1 MITII
6 LLFGLGMALVVA
18 EVFIPSMGVLG
29 MAAGL
34 SLMTSIGMAFYEDPG
49 TGTLLLV
56 ITAVTV
62 PIILTF
68 GIKLFPRTPLGRKI
82 TARGFSFEDGR
93 AVDRRDEGLAGARG
107 IVEAQLRPADR
118 PDRRPPRGRREP
130 RRVHR
135 RGHRGRRGGLGHGGY
150 RRARLSVTRPP
161 HSSRRGALSGARTSP
176 PTTHTQ

>member
-1 MITII
+1 MTTII
-6 LLFGLGMALVVA
+6 LLFGLGLALVVA

-29 MAAGL
+29 MLAGL

-107 IVEAQLRPADR
+107 IVEAQLRPAGIARID
-118 PDRRPPRGRREP
+118 GRRVDVVSRGESIDAGTEVVVVEVSGN
-130 RRVHR
+130 RVIVA
-135 RGHRGRRGGLGHGGY
+135 
-150 RRARLSVTRPP
+150 RAGS
-161 HSSRRGALSGARTSP
+161 
-176 PTTHTQ
+176 

>member
-1 MITII
+1 MTTII
-6 LLFGLGMALVVA
+6 LLFGLGLALVVA

-62 PIILTF
+62 PIILTL

-93 AVDRRDEGLAGARG
+93 AVDRRDEDLAGARG
-107 IVEAQLRPADR
+107 VVEAQLRPAGIARID
-118 PDRRPPRGRREP
+118 GRRVDVVSRGEAIDAGTEVVVVEVSGN
-130 RRVHR
+130 RVIVA
-135 RGHRGRRGGLGHGGY
+135 
-150 RRARLSVTRPP
+150 RAGS
-161 HSSRRGALSGARTSP
+161 
-176 PTTHTQ
+176 

>member
-6 LLFGLGMALVVA
+6 LLFGLGLALVVA

-107 IVEAQLRPADR
+107 IVEAQLRPAGIARID
-118 PDRRPPRGRREP
+118 GRRVDVVSRGESIDAGTEVVVVEVSGN
-130 RRVHR
+130 RVIV
-135 RGHRGRRGGLGHGGY
+135 
-150 RRARLSVTRPP
+150 AR
-161 HSSRRGALSGARTSP
+161 SGS
-176 PTTHTQ
+176 

>member
-1 MITII
+1 MTTII
-6 LLFGLGMALVVA
+6 LLFGLGLALVVA

-107 IVEAQLRPADR
+107 IVEAQLRPAGIARID
-118 PDRRPPRGRREP
+118 GRRVDVVSRGESIDAGTEVVVVEVSGN
-130 RRVHR
+130 RVIV
-135 RGHRGRRGGLGHGGY
+135 
-150 RRARLSVTRPP
+150 AR
-161 HSSRRGALSGARTSP
+161 SGS
-176 PTTHTQ
+176 

>member
-1 MITII
+1 MTTII

-56 ITAVTV
+56 ITAATV
-62 PIILTF
+62 PVILTF

-82 TARGFSFEDGR
+82 TARGFSFED
-93 AVDRRDEGLAGARG
+93 AVDRRDEDLAGARG
-107 IVEAQLRPADR
+107 RRGTAPTGRDR
-118 PDRRPPRGRREP
+118 PDRRPPRGRRQP
-130 RRVHR
+130 R
-135 RGHRGRRGGLGHGGY
+135 
-150 RRARLSVTRPP
+150 
-161 HSSRRGALSGARTSP
+161 
-176 PTTHTQ
+176 

>member
-1 MITII
+1 MTTII
-6 LLFGLGMALVVA
+6 LLFGLGLALVVA

-62 PIILTF
+62 PIILTL

-107 IVEAQLRPADR
+107 VVEAQLRPAGIARID
-118 PDRRPPRGRREP
+118 GRRVDVVSRGESIDAGTEVVVVEVSGN
-130 RRVHR
+130 RVIVA
-135 RGHRGRRGGLGHGGY
+135 
-150 RRARLSVTRPP
+150 RAGS
-161 HSSRRGALSGARTSP
+161 
-176 PTTHTQ
+176 

>member
-1 MITII
+1 MTTII
-6 LLFGLGMALVVA
+6 LLFGLGLALVVA

-107 IVEAQLRPADR
+107 VVEALLRPAGIARID
-118 PDRRPPRGRREP
+118 GRRVDVVSRGESIDAGTEVVVVEVSGN
-130 RRVHR
+130 RVIV
-135 RGHRGRRGGLGHGGY
+135 
-150 RRARLSVTRPP
+150 AR
-161 HSSRRGALSGARTSP
+161 SGS
-176 PTTHTQ
+176 

>member
-1 MITII
+1 MTTII

-107 IVEAQLRPADR
+107 VVEAPLRPAGIARID
-118 PDRRPPRGRREP
+118 GRRVDVVSRGESIDAGTEVVVVEVSGN
-130 RRVHR
+130 RVIV
-135 RGHRGRRGGLGHGGY
+135 
-150 RRARLSVTRPP
+150 AR
-161 HSSRRGALSGARTSP
+161 SGS
-176 PTTHTQ
+176 

>member
-1 MITII
+1 MTTII
-6 LLFGLGMALVVA
+6 LLFGLGLALVVA

-29 MAAGL
+29 MLAGL

-107 IVEAQLRPADR
+107 VVEAQLRPAGIARID
-118 PDRRPPRGRREP
+118 GRRVDVVSRGEAIDAGTEVVVVEVSGN
-130 RRVHR
+130 RVIVA
-135 RGHRGRRGGLGHGGY
+135 
-150 RRARLSVTRPP
+150 RAAS
-161 HSSRRGALSGARTSP
+161 
-176 PTTHTQ
+176 

>member
-6 LLFGLGMALVVA
+6 LLFGLGLALVVA

-62 PIILTF
+62 PIILTL

-107 IVEAQLRPADR
+107 VVEAQLRPAGIARID
-118 PDRRPPRGRREP
+118 GRRVDVVSRGESIDAGTEVVVVEVSGN
-130 RRVHR
+130 RVIVA
-135 RGHRGRRGGLGHGGY
+135 
-150 RRARLSVTRPP
+150 RAGS
-161 HSSRRGALSGARTSP
+161 
-176 PTTHTQ
+176 

>member
-6 LLFGLGMALVVA
+6 LLFGLGLALVVA

-107 IVEAQLRPADR
+107 IVEAQLRPAGIARID
-118 PDRRPPRGRREP
+118 GRRVDVVSRGESIDAGTEVVVVEVSGN
-130 RRVHR
+130 RVIVA
-135 RGHRGRRGGLGHGGY
+135 
-150 RRARLSVTRPP
+150 RARS
-161 HSSRRGALSGARTSP
+161 
-176 PTTHTQ
+176 

>member
-1 MITII
+1 MTTII
-6 LLFGLGMALVVA
+6 LLFGLGLALVVA

-107 IVEAQLRPADR
+107 IVEAQLRPAGIARID
-118 PDRRPPRGRREP
+118 GRRVDVVSRGESIDAGTEVVVVEVSGN
-130 RRVHR
+130 RVIVA
-135 RGHRGRRGGLGHGGY
+135 
-150 RRARLSVTRPP
+150 RAGS
-161 HSSRRGALSGARTSP
+161 
-176 PTTHTQ
+176 

>member
-6 LLFGLGMALVVA
+6 LLFGLGLALVVA

-107 IVEAQLRPADR
+107 VVEAPLRPAGIARID
-118 PDRRPPRGRREP
+118 GRRVDVVSRGESIDAGTEVVVVEVSGN
-130 RRVHR
+130 RVIV
-135 RGHRGRRGGLGHGGY
+135 
-150 RRARLSVTRPP
+150 AR
-161 HSSRRGALSGARTSP
+161 SGS
-176 PTTHTQ
+176 

>member
-6 LLFGLGMALVVA
+6 LLFGLGLALVVA

-49 TGTLLLV
+49 TGSLLLV

-107 IVEAQLRPADR
+107 IVEAQLRPAGIARID
-118 PDRRPPRGRREP
+118 GRRVDVVSRGESIDAGTEVVVVEVSGN
-130 RRVHR
+130 RVIV
-135 RGHRGRRGGLGHGGY
+135 
-150 RRARLSVTRPP
+150 AR
-161 HSSRRGALSGARTSP
+161 SGS
-176 PTTHTQ
+176 

>member
-1 MITII
+1 MTTII
-6 LLFGLGMALVVA
+6 LLFGLGLALVVA

-107 IVEAQLRPADR
+107 IVEAQLRPAGIARID
-118 PDRRPPRGRREP
+118 GRR
-130 RRVHR
+130 VDVVS
-135 RGHRGRRGGLGHGGY
+135 RGESIDAGTEVVVVEVSAGRLLV
-150 RRARLSVTRPP
+150 RAVPSAGD
-161 HSSRRGALSGARTSP
+161 SAGAAAS
-176 PTTHTQ
+176 

>member
-1 MITII
+1 MTTII
-6 LLFGLGMALVVA
+6 LLFGLGLALVVA

-107 IVEAQLRPADR
+107 VVEAPLRPAGIARID
-118 PDRRPPRGRREP
+118 GRRVDVVSRGEAIDAGTEVVVVEVSGN
-130 RRVHR
+130 RVIVA
-135 RGHRGRRGGLGHGGY
+135 
-150 RRARLSVTRPP
+150 RAGS
-161 HSSRRGALSGARTSP
+161 
-176 PTTHTQ
+176 